1 MKHTVRLFNSV
12 LDQIAE
18 VTRDGDVMTV
28 RVLTANGVELEG
40 WTYDYIAEG
49 FEPGFA
55 KQEAEHQV
63 KNFERL
69 GFVRQ

>member
-1 MKHTVRLFNSV
+1 MKNRVRLINSV

>member
-1 MKHTVRLFNSV
+1 
-12 LDQIAE
+12 

-63 KNFERL
+63 ENFERI